1 MTSVGKIERD
11 LSVVDLARLL
21 QFGDSTFPIGGF
33 SFSCGLE
40 SAIQTK
46 LVKCVDTLREFV
58 LTAVEQSARGDAI
71 ALLCAHRAA
80 NAADFDQLLTIDRQV
95 ESRKMSEEARTM
107 TTRMGRKFVELNCK
121 LVESDLLLEW
131 CNCIERNATPG
142 CFPVALGI
150 AFAVQGLPERTAFV
164 VHQYGVAATIL
175 SAALRLLKV
184 SHVDTQKLLYEVNEL
199 SDNAFLEASSSRLS
213 DMAGFS
219 PETDILLAY
228 HTKAHVRLFMS

>member
-1 MTSVGKIERD
+1 M
-11 LSVVDLARLL
+11 RLL

-46 LVKCVDTLREFV
+46 LVRCIDTLREFV

-71 ALLCAHRAA
+71 AMLCAHQAA
-80 NAADFDQLLTIDRQV
+80 TLADIDQLLTIDRHV
-95 ESRKMSEEARTM
+95 HARKMSEEARTM
-107 TTRMGRKFVELNCK
+107 TTRMGRKFVELNCELIK
-121 LVESDLLLEW
+121 NDLLAQW
-131 CNCIERNATPG
+131 RNCIETSATPG

-150 AFAVQGLPERTAFV
+150 TFAVQRLPARTAFV
-164 VHQYGVAATIL
+164 VHQYGVTATIL

-184 SHVDTQKLLYEVNEL
+184 SHVDTQKVLYEVNEL
-199 SDNAFLEASSSRLS
+199 SEDAFLEASNAHLS